1 MKEKIA
7 NSISKLL
14 EKAALDLAEQP
25 GCRFLWGETELPDEI
40 REEAS
45 KKRNNAK
52 EEK

>member
-1 MKEKIA
+1 MKEKVIKKV
-7 NSISKLL
+7 SELL
-14 EKAALDLAEQP
+14 EKTSLDLASQA
-25 GCRFLWGETELPDEI
+25 GCLLFWGETELPDEI